1 MDSQTIWLLVVAAA
15 SPIAAVVG
23 FAVQLRQVKQTR
35 LENEKLQLEIAA
47 LRKEM
52 ANGERRI
59 VLATNEEV
67 SRIARTNDD
76 ADIFFSRGGEV
87 GQQNQPARRLRDRL
101 KDLLMAAGVVILLG
115 GFAAYLLFDLYR
127 LVLWLGTWL

>member
-1 MDSQTIWLLVVAAA
+1 MDSQTIWLVVVAAA
-15 SPIAAVVG
+15 PSIAAVVG
-23 FAVQLRQVKQTR
+23 FAIQLRQVKQTR

-59 VLATNEEV
+59 IVATNEEV
-67 SRIARTNDD
+67 SRIARTYDD
-76 ADIFFSRGGEV
+76 IYFSRGGPQV
-87 GQQNQPARRLRDRL
+87 GQQNQPARRLGDRL
-101 KDLLMAAGVVILLG
+101 KDLLMIAGVVVLLG

-127 LVLWLGTWL
+127 LVLWLTTWL